1 MNLKFA
7 IGFDIHKLVSGR
19 KLKLCGIEIPFEKG
33 LLGHSDGDVGLHA
46 LIDAMLSASGLPDIG
61 TLFPEGDPQY
71 KDIESIKLLKKTL
84 ELIEKQGFKVSQVDL
99 TFICDEPKLS
109 PFYEKMKKLLS
120 ENLKLAPSEIGIK
133 ARTTEGLIK
142 DLKEEAIACL
152 CLVVLNKHES

>member
-19 KLKLCGIEIPFEKG
+19 KLKLCGVEIPFEKG

-61 TLFPEGDPQY
+61 TLFPEEDSQY

-84 ELIEKQGFKVSQVDL
+84 ELVEKQGFKVSQVDL

-120 ENLKLAPSEIGIK
+120 ENLKLAPSQIGIK

-152 CLVVLNKHES
+152 CLVVLNKYES

>member
-19 KLKLCGIEIPFEKG
+19 KLKLCGVEIPFEKG

-61 TLFPEGDPQY
+61 TLFPDRDPQY

-84 ELIEKQGFKVSQVDL
+84 ELVEKQGFKVSQVDL

-142 DLKEEAIACL
+142 NLKKEAIACL

>member
-19 KLKLCGIEIPFEKG
+19 KLKLCGVEIPFEKG

-61 TLFPEGDPQY
+61 TLFPDRDPQY
-71 KDIESIKLLKKTL
+71 KNIESIKLLKKTL
-84 ELIEKQGFKVSQVDL
+84 ELVEKQGFKVSQVDL

-120 ENLKLAPSEIGIK
+120 ENLKLAPSQIGIK

-142 DLKEEAIACL
+142 NLKEKAIACL
-152 CLVVLNKHES
+152 CLVVLNKYES

>member
-19 KLKLCGIEIPFEKG
+19 KLKLCGVEIPFEKG

-61 TLFPEGDPQY
+61 TLFPDRDPQY

-84 ELIEKQGFKVSQVDL
+84 ELVEKQGFKDSQVDL

-120 ENLKLAPSEIGIK
+120 ENLKLAPSQIGIK